1 MSFLQTALEALN
13 ERYLEITDL
22 IPNKYFFSDEP
33 EDTSGP
39 LSFGIDDGGHD
50 MYDGANLID
59 TNLTQ
64 DWADVQDNDGTGI
77 DSIPITHTPA
87 PNGDFENNYTSPPM
101 DGVVSDGAPYF
112 GAGSEYVTN
121 MYPALWV
128 MMADMISVNQFSIWG
143 NLGADGDGD
152 QNHDSAPLL
161 GGLYTLFYKSV
172 FDADD
177 PSINH
182 MIIVPGSEAGITHN
196 VPLGTS
202 YDDHNL
208 TGISDR
214 PRIFYLLTAMEDG
227 SLEPELTLAT
237 AILVAEKFLEIVGTS
252 RGGKLTVILPVL
264 KLRALAYDPL
274 TFVSQLQPDSNI
286 QNIIGQLESREI
298 WLPFYD
304 SPVRHGEEITL
315 YGQQAIKA
323 RQVLDT
329 MNSDGNAVV
338 EVLYYGSNPPIPVEP
353 GGSIFMAGD
362 GSNQYMTLD
371 ASADW
376 ALGTG
381 DFTIE
386 WFQKMDF
393 AASSGNAR
401 VFSVGVWPDADIA
414 VSLEDGEDFFV
425 WINGVQVSVGLPG
438 NQTFDGVWR
447 HMAVVRESGELSVY
461 MGGVRIHTETRNED
475 IANSSDQLYIGTQ
488 GDLDGK
494 FGGLITNFHWV
505 KGTALYSGASIT
517 VPTQPISPVANSKL
531 LLLAMSDPTFVNDSS
546 GQDLSVTMNG
556 AGAWSEETPF

>member
-33 EDTSGP
+33 DDTSGP
-39 LSFGIDDGGHD
+39 LRFGIQDGGGD
-50 MYDGANLID
+50 MYDGANNID

-64 DWADVQDNDGTGI
+64 DWADVQDNDGTDT

-101 DGVVSDGAPYF
+101 DGVVSDGTPYF

-143 NLGADGDGD
+143 GLGADGNGD

-161 GGLYTLFYKSV
+161 GGQYTLFYKSV
-172 FDADD
+172 FDAND

-196 VPLGTS
+196 VPPGTED
-202 YDDHNL
+202 DDHNL

-214 PRIFYLLTAMEDG
+214 PRIFYLLTSREDG

-237 AILVAEKFLEIVGTS
+237 AILVAEKFLEIVGGS
-252 RGGKLTVILPVL
+252 GRGGKLTVILPVL

-353 GGSIFMAGD
+353 GGSIFMAGA
-362 GSNQYMTLD
+362 GSNQYMTLA

-386 WFQKMDF
+386 WLQKMDV

-401 VFSVGVWPDADIA
+401 VFSVGVWPNADIA
-414 VSLEDGEDFFV
+414 VSLENGEDFFV
-425 WINGVQVSVGLPG
+425 WINGVQVDAG
-438 NQTFDGVWR
+438 NQTFDGVWL
-447 HMAVVRESGELSVY
+447 HTAVVRESGELSVY

-475 IANSSDQLYIGTQ
+475 IANSEDQLYIGTQ
-488 GDLDGK
+488 EDLDGK

-505 KGTALYSGASIT
+505 KGTALYSGAFIT

>member
-33 EDTSGP
+33 DDTDGP
-39 LSFGIDDGGHD
+39 LSFGIQDGGGD
-50 MYDGANLID
+50 MYDGANNID

-64 DWADVQDNDGTGI
+64 DWADVQENDGTDT

-87 PNGDFENNYTSPPM
+87 GAEGEGDYTSPPM
-101 DGVVSDGAPYF
+101 DGVVSDGTSYF

-143 NLGADGDGD
+143 GLGADGNGD

-161 GGLYTLFYKSV
+161 GGQYTLFYKSV
-172 FDADD
+172 FDAND

-196 VPLGTS
+196 VPPGTD

-214 PRIFYLLTAMEDG
+214 PRIFYLLTSREDG

-237 AILVAEKFLEIVGTS
+237 AILVAEKFLEIVGGS
-252 RGGKLTVILPVL
+252 GRGGKLTVILPVL

-362 GSNQYMTLD
+362 GSNQYMTLA

-386 WFQKMDF
+386 WFQKMDV

-401 VFSVGVWPDADIA
+401 VFSVGVWPNADIA
-414 VSLEDGEDFFV
+414 VSLEIGEDFFV
-425 WINGVQVSVGLPG
+425 WINGVQVDAG
-438 NQTFDGVWR
+438 NQTFDGVWL
-447 HMAVVRESGELSVY
+447 HTAVVRESGELSVY

-475 IANSSDQLYIGTQ
+475 IANSEDQLYIGTQ
-488 GDLDGK
+488 EDLDGK